1 MYFQAT
7 TKNITKTNTLKDKI
21 QMFKA
26 AKIIFTCT
34 LLLLFFAKTNASDF
48 NSAVPIYVIV
58 VDSCLSIKSSGW
70 NIKFDDK
77 ACEVLKIKEFTP
89 LDIPIIGYIT
99 KQNKYPTGFTDVN
112 DCFQNEHNAVSE
124 LYRQT
129 PPANIVPLEIQK
141 EWPQYFKLGKHYI
154 KNPVYVIAE
163 DVVGKD
169 KATVIVLTI
178 LTGPIGGHR
187 LYLGT
192 KPIVPIFY
200 TCTLGCVFVLPTID
214 LFVICFSKD
223 ISRFENSDK
232 INMWAN

>member
-77 ACEVLKIKEFTP
+77 ACEVLQNPQGLTKHKP
-89 LDIPIIGYIT
+89 L
-99 KQNKYPTGFTDVN
+99 QNLEG
-112 DCFQNEHNAVSE
+112 FQNERSQ
-124 LYRQT
+124 R
-129 PPANIVPLEIQK
+129 
-141 EWPQYFKLGKHYI
+141 
-154 KNPVYVIAE
+154 
-163 DVVGKD
+163 
-169 KATVIVLTI
+169 
-178 LTGPIGGHR
+178 
-187 LYLGT
+187 
-192 KPIVPIFY
+192 
-200 TCTLGCVFVLPTID
+200 TL
-214 LFVICFSKD
+214 
-223 ISRFENSDK
+223 
-232 INMWAN
+232 